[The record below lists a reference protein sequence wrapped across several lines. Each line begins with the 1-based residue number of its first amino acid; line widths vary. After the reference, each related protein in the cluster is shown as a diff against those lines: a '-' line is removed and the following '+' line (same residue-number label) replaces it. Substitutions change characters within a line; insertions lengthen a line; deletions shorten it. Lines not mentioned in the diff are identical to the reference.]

1 MSQLTETIAKA
12 QGEHRQ
18 ALQWFAE
25 NAGKTIPWSVIKA
38 QADNGFRLVN
48 QAKGIYKPHYT
59 EYALSVRQTLDG
71 PYADKDVEW
80 RPDGSWVYPYFQENP
95 DPAQRN
101 REATNR
107 GLMQCMEDSVPIGVL
122 LQTKPKPGV
131 QYRVLG
137 LALVTD
143 WQDGYFILEGFS
155 DAGEAASRHP
165 DAAHDRAVAATL
177 QQPDFPA
184 DSVEDARERQIAEV
198 IRRRGQGRFRAAVL
212 DAYGRKCAVTNCDAA
227 EALEAAHIIPYQG
240 SQTDHIQNSTSGS
253 ALAI

>member
-1 MSQLTETIAKA
+1 MSQLTQTVAKA

-25 NAGKTIPWSVIKA
+25 NAGKTISWSVIKA

-122 LQTKPKPGV
+122 LQTSLSRVSSTTCSGLLWSATGGMDISSLRVSQIPG
-131 QYRVLG
+131 RR
-137 LALVTD
+137 A
-143 WQDGYFILEGFS
+143 EGTQ
-155 DAGEAASRHP
+155 
-165 DAAHDRAVAATL
+165 TL
-177 QQPDFPA
+177 TMIGRQPRPCN
-184 DSVEDARERQIAEV
+184 SPT
-198 IRRRGQGRFRAAVL
+198 FRWTV
-212 DAYGRKCAVTNCDAA
+212 
-227 EALEAAHIIPYQG
+227 
-240 SQTDHIQNSTSGS
+240 
-253 ALAI
+253 